1 MISGVRSEVIIYPD
15 ELDAPTARGAALWS
29 IMWMPD
35 RMIRELFEMVFAHKN
50 QPTFLLY
57 YIKWC

>member
-1 MISGVRSEVIIYPD
+1 
-15 ELDAPTARGAALWS
+15 
-29 IMWMPD
+29 MPD